1 MFGRTYK
8 LSAEQLE
15 SLTKHFNELDLNGDG
30 VLSKSEAVELL
41 AQLDMFDE
49 AQMASFWAGQADDDK
64 INFQEFM
71 EIHLGAAPK
80 PKAKISLGAAA
91 KVVKLAAKLNR
102 DDDGAVAALQ
112 QAAEIVEESK
122 HD

>member
-1 MFGRTYK
+1 MFFHRRKYEK
-8 LSAEQLE
+8 LSAEKLATLIEQ
-15 SLTKHFNELDLNGDG
+15 FNELDKNGDG

-71 EIHLGAAPK
+71 EIQFG
-80 PKAKISLGAAA
+80 
-91 KVVKLAAKLNR
+91 VVM
-102 DDDGAVAALQ
+102 DGAKTSEAEVASL
-112 QAAEIVEESK
+112 SK
-122 HD
+122 YVLLFVCVFVGFV